1 MTTSNRTDGSDG
13 YDWTKHIDA
22 DCPVDCAPIDAL
34 PMSDAS
40 REFLK
45 SRGIRDVGLLEN
57 FPREL
62 WTRAFRGLGE
72 ARAAEI
78 EAALAAYKA
87 ARA

>member
-1 MTTSNRTDGSDG
+1 
-13 YDWTKHIDA
+13 
-22 DCPVDCAPIDAL
+22 
-34 PMSDAS
+34 
-40 REFLK
+40 
-45 SRGIRDVGLLEN
+45 VGLLEN